1 MKVNQ
6 QVTHIFNQELVGRIV
21 KAEPS
26 RVQVCWQS
34 VAPRQAASQYIER
47 LEQNGDGTW
56 RPVYGTKP
64 QAESEATLWHPAKVW
79 DSAAGATVQTIQPIA
94 APPRPKKISK
104 PRKTSRLK
112 RITSGNRA
120 RRTPAGGRGI
130 RGNGAG
136 GKRLGSHSRRSG
148 HGPRGS
154 QF

>member
-6 QVTHIFNQELVGRIV
+6 QVTHIFNQELVGTIV

-26 RVQVCWQS
+26 RVQVRWQS

-64 QAESEATLWHPAKVW
+64 QAGSDATLWHRAKVW

-94 APPRPKKISK
+94 APPTAPKPKKISK
-104 PRKTSRLK
+104 PKKTSRLK
-112 RITSGNRA
+112 RITSGNGA

-130 RGNGAG
+130 RGNGG
-136 GKRLGSHSRRSG
+136 SGKRLGSHSRR
-148 HGPRGS
+148 
-154 QF
+154 

>member
-6 QVTHIFNQELVGRIV
+6 QVTHIFNQELVGTIV

-64 QAESEATLWHPAKVW
+64 QAESEATLWHTAKVW

-94 APPRPKKISK
+94 ASPTAPKPKKISK
-104 PRKTSRLK
+104 PKKTSRLK
-112 RITSGNRA
+112 RITSGNGA

-130 RGNGAG
+130 RGNGG
-136 GKRLGSHSRRSG
+136 SGKRLGSHSRR
-148 HGPRGS
+148 
-154 QF
+154 